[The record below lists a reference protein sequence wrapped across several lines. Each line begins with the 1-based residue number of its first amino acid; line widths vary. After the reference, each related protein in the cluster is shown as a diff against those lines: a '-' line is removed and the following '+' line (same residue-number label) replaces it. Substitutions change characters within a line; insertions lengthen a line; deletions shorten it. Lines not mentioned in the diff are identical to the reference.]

1 MSTTT
6 GDLRKLYIRILKD
19 QAKDPSPET
28 LAISERKDKLQRL
41 KDLNKRTEAVLQNL
55 QAQFQS
61 LLGENRKILL
71 NQGTEVVREDRK
83 DDVLEGEFDAVFAS
97 LPNPSL
103 AIAPTPNDHNG
114 NTNGIPQSTTQ
125 SPGMAV
131 DTASAVDTS
140 SVLDTD
146 LDLDEDV
153 EMEGDD
159 GSDNDEVGLG
169 SNIDFF

>member
-1 MSTTT
+1 MSTTAS
-6 GDLRKLYIRILKD
+6 DLRKLYIRILTD
-19 QAKDPSPET
+19 EANDSSPET
-28 LAISERKDKLQRL
+28 LAFSERKDKLQRL
-41 KDLNKRTEAVLQNL
+41 KDLNNRTEAVLENL
-55 QAQFQS
+55 QAQFQT

-71 NQGTEVVREDRK
+71 NQVAELVREGMK
-83 DDVLEGEFDAVFAS
+83 DDVLEGAFDAAFAS

-103 AIAPTPNDHNG
+103 VVAPTPNDRNG
-114 NTNGIPQSTTQ
+114 SSDEKSQSTKQ

-131 DTASAVDTS
+131 DTASALDTS
-140 SVLDTD
+140 SVLDID

-159 GSDNDEVGLG
+159 DGENDEVGLG